1 MFTVLKTRYGLY
13 INNNYLVFKSFKPVG
28 VAYKNLIIYSV
39 LSLYVIISSFLK
51 NKYLYAVF

>member
-1 MFTVLKTRYGLY
+1 MVIKTRYGLY

-51 NKYLYAVF
+51 NKYLYAAF